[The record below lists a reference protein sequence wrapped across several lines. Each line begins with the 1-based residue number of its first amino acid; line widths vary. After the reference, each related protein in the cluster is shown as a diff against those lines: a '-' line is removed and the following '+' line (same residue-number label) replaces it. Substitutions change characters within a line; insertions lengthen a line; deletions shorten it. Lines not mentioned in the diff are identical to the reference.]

1 MSIRRP
7 LSRVLLGG
15 ALLGGGALA
24 VAGGL
29 ALRGPGLVGVGLA
42 ATLAGCTAA
51 GIARESP
58 VPARGSAVESAVWA
72 AGCTAGAV
80 LVVAGVATVAGG
92 TVAALAVA
100 VGLLAYLVVRLIR
113 GRVLRPAPG
122 TGATTD
128 RAWPAGAELLP
139 PVTADQGPAP
149 VRDDPLR
156 DARHLPPVRA
166 LTTRALGD
174 EWLDTTVALA
184 GRLDP
189 VARESLVARR
199 EEALD
204 ELERRDPDG
213 FARWLAAGPTRA
225 SDPAGFVRGGPV
237 HRGPVADTDAA

>member
-1 MSIRRP
+1 VSIRRP

-15 ALLGGGALA
+15 SLLGGGALA

-29 ALRGPGLVGVGLA
+29 ALRGPGLIGVGLA

-51 GIARESP
+51 GMARESP
-58 VPARGSAVESAVWA
+58 DPGRGSALESAVWA
-72 AGCTAGAV
+72 AGWTAGAV
-80 LVVAGVATVAGG
+80 LIVAGVATVAGG

-100 VGLLAYLVVRLIR
+100 AGLIAFLVVRLAR
-113 GRVLRPAPG
+113 GRVLRPAAG
-122 TGATTD
+122 TGATTSPG
-128 RAWPAGAELLP
+128 WPVEMR
-139 PVTADQGPAP
+139 AP
-149 VRDDPLR
+149 VRHDR
-156 DARHLPPVRA
+156 SGAAGRRVPVRL

-189 VARESLVARR
+189 AARQSLVTRR

-204 ELERRDPDG
+204 ELERRDPEG

-225 SDPAGFVRGGPV
+225 TDPADFVRGGPV
-237 HRGPVADTDAA
+237 HPGSVADTDAA